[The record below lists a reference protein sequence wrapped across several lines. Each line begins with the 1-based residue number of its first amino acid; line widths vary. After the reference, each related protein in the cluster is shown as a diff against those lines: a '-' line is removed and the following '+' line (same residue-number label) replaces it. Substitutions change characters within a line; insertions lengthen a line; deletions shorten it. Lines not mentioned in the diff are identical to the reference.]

1 MLEKD
6 ITVVIL
12 AGGRGR
18 RMDAQDKGL
27 VKLKNQPLIEYVI
40 RAIRPQNANIL
51 INANQNIEQY
61 QQYGYP
67 VVSDEFTGFQGPLAG
82 VAAAMGQVETP
93 YILTLPCD
101 APFVEPTYQAAMWAA
116 IETQQTDLAVAYDGR
131 RLQSIH
137 ALIPVRLYVDL
148 LKFLGGNTRR
158 VDTWYS
164 QYAMG
169 LVDFSKQLRM
179 FCNLNTP
186 EDLKAY
192 RRPQHNP
199 PIIAPNC

>member
-1 MLEKD
+1 MENE

-27 VKLKNQPLIEYVI
+27 VVLNGQPLIEYVI
-40 RAIRPQNANIL
+40 KAISPQNSNIL

-61 QQYGYP
+61 QRYGYP
-67 VVSDEFTGFQGPLAG
+67 VVSDQVTGFQGPLAG
-82 VAAAMGQVETP
+82 VATAMEQVNTP

-101 APFVEPTYQAAMWAA
+101 APFVERDYQAQMWSALQ
-116 IETQQTDLAVAYDGR
+116 IQQTDLAVAFDGR
-131 RLQSIH
+131 RLQPVH
-137 ALIPVRLYVDL
+137 ALIPVHLYADL
-148 LKFLGGNTRR
+148 RKFLAGKTRR
-158 VDTWYS
+158 VDSWYS

-169 LVDFSKQLRM
+169 LVDFSQQVRM

-186 EDLKAY
+186 EELEAY
-192 RRPQHNP
+192 SVEKKN
-199 PIIAPNC
+199 II